1 MLGGGGNAQTACI
14 NWRRVISRNKPR
26 NGRTLPPKSQCPSRK
41 SPSASI
47 KPELT
52 ISSALAALSFR
63 AKYELSPPV
72 RLCSASPIPAAGAVR
87 APISDCVQNHSA
99 RTIPVT
105 NSRSSR
111 PCLWL
116 VFSVSFIEGFSS
128 SAHSQLFVE
137 RALRHLQ
144 RQSTRFAQIELSSP
158 QIRKI
163 LDAHE
168 LVLPRPP

>member
-1 MLGGGGNAQTACI
+1 MVERFP
-14 NWRRVISRNKPR
+14 RRASVPA
-26 NGRTLPPKSQCPSRK
+26 GRVPARRSNQSLRF
-41 SPSASI
+41 
-47 KPELT
+47 
-52 ISSALAALSFR
+52 SSALAALSFR
-63 AKYELSPPV
+63 AKYELSPAV

-99 RTIPVT
+99 RTIPVN